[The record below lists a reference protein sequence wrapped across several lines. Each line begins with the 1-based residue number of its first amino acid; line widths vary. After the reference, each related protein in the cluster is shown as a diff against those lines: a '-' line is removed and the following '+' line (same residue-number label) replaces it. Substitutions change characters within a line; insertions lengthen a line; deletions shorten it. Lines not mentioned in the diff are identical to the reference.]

1 MLFINLIGVY
11 IFSGVFIYKFVET
24 LDANELT
31 NEQYEFL
38 KLTGIIFEP
47 VILGINYYK
56 VQKAIYTRNKM
67 IRKIRREIKKI
78 DKQLLITTD
87 KTLKAKL
94 KADKL
99 HKQMLLSY
107 FIIGGDDNE

>member
-1 MLFINLIGVY
+1 MLFINLICVY

-38 KLTGIIFEP
+38 RLTGIIFEP

-67 IRKIRREIKKI
+67 VRKIRREIKKI
-78 DKQLLITTD
+78 DKQLLNTTD
-87 KTLKAKL
+87 KTSQAKL

>member
-1 MLFINLIGVY
+1 MLLINLICVY
-11 IFSGVFIYKFVET
+11 IISGVFIYKFVET

-67 IRKIRREIKKI
+67 VRKIRREIKKI

-87 KTLKAKL
+87 KTLQAKL
-94 KADKL
+94 EANKL